1 MDGSSTIQSEAQLEE
16 SLIKR
21 LGGLGYT
28 RVTIRDEAA
37 LLTNLKSQLEKFNKT
52 TFSVAEFSRILNH
65 VDTGSVFERAKL
77 LRDWYN
83 LTRDDGTSSYI
94 RFMNV
99 EHCCRNEYQV
109 TIRSRWRDDIRT
121 AMM

>member
-1 MDGSSTIQSEAQLEE
+1 MRVLQFGTKRRYSRTSNPSSK
-16 SLIKR
+16 SLTRRR
-21 LGGLGYT
+21 LAWRSFL
-28 RVTIRDEAA
+28 
-37 LLTNLKSQLEKFNKT
+37 
-52 TFSVAEFSRILNH
+52 EFSYH

-99 EHCCRNEYQV
+99 EHWCRNEYQV
-109 TIRSRWRDDIRT
+109 TNRITMEGRLKNCYDVTLLINGLLLVQIELSGV
-121 AMM
+121 ALA